1 MIAWMNNWQYGGNI
15 PTDPW
20 RSAMSI
26 PRVLHLQTVAGT
38 PQLTFSPVNSLKS
51 LRKHHP
57 FTARANRLSGTT
69 TLHGRGASGDTLDI
83 VARFKA
89 RDADKFGLNV
99 RVGNGQHTTIGYDVH
114 RGGVYVDR
122 TQSGNVAFSPQFPSV
137 EFAPLKL
144 QSGTVTLRVLVD
156 RSSVEVFANNGR
168 VTITDQ
174 IFPDRSSQ
182 AVQVFSDGGGAQLQ
196 KITIW
201 KLKSIWQ

>member
-1 MIAWMNNWQYGGNI
+1 MNNWQYGGNI

-26 PRVLHLQTVAGT
+26 PRVLHLETVAG
-38 PQLTFSPVNSLKS
+38 PPRLTFSPVNSVES
-51 LRKHHP
+51 LRNAHP
-57 FTARANRLSGTT
+57 FTTRVNHLSGTT
-69 TLHGRGASGDTLDI
+69 TLHGRGTSGDTLDI
-83 VARFKA
+83 VATFKA
-89 RDADKFGLNV
+89 HDADKFGLNV
-99 RVGNGQHTTIGYDVH
+99 RVGNGQHTSIGYDVR

-122 TQSGNVAFSPQFPSV
+122 TQSGDVAFSSQFPSV

-144 QSGTVTLRVLVD
+144 RSGMVTLRVLVD
-156 RSSVEVFANNGR
+156 RSSVEVFANDGR

-182 AVQVFSDGGGAQLQ
+182 AVQVFSDGGRVRLQ